1 MHKHARS
8 YDTFSYLFVHLRLDS
23 QFKMFA
29 IYFDFFSQEKKK
41 TNLRK
46 GLLQKDK
53 NFRFC

>member
-8 YDTFSYLFVHLRLDS
+8 YDTFPYSFVHLRLDS

-29 IYFDFFSQEKKK
+29 IYFDFYSQEKKK
-41 TNLRK
+41 TNLSK
-46 GLLQKDK
+46 GLWQEDK